1 MYVEYHTEH
10 FCPEGFTFWWGNK
23 KGSRHVPVQC
33 RSAVMMWMYRMQLG
47 LWKKQCMSGIQL
59 VFVALIKTSLGLI
72 LEGVAIRSSQG
83 DRGDVTT

>member
-1 MYVEYHTEH
+1 
-10 FCPEGFTFWWGNK
+10 
-23 KGSRHVPVQC
+23 
-33 RSAVMMWMYRMQLG
+33 MMWMYRMQLG